1 MLKIRIQGTTND
13 IKWFLKILERDK
25 RFKTNE
31 PSRPLDIKGS
41 EKYKRVF
48 TEIFKD
54 ESEYLEHKRKNEAR
68 TRSQYFGSGMSF
80 GYVKSPRDKYKKKTA
95 ERQVNEYV

>member
-1 MLKIRIQGTTND
+1 MLKVRLQGTTKD

-25 RFKTNE
+25 RFMTNE

-48 TEIFKD
+48 TEIYRD
-54 ESEYLEHKRKNEAR
+54 ESEYLDKKRKNETR
-68 TRSQYFGSGMSF
+68 TRTQYYGSGTSF
-80 GYVKSPRDKYKKKTA
+80 GYVKSPKDKDKNKNSGKA
-95 ERQVNEYV
+95 GN

>member
-1 MLKIRIQGTTND
+1 MLKVRLQGTTKD

-25 RFKTNE
+25 RFMTNE

-48 TEIFKD
+48 SYIFWSARLNTSSTEV
-54 ESEYLEHKRKNEAR
+54 SVP
-68 TRSQYFGSGMSF
+68 G
-80 GYVKSPRDKYKKKTA
+80 V
-95 ERQVNEYV
+95 

>member
-1 MLKIRIQGTTND
+1 MLKVRLQGTTKD

-25 RFKTNE
+25 RFMTNE

-48 TEIFKD
+48 TEIYRD
-54 ESEYLEHKRKNEAR
+54 ESEYLENKRRNEIR
-68 TRSQYFGSGMSF
+68 TRTQYYGSGTSF
-80 GYVKSPRDKYKKKTA
+80 GYVKFPKDKDKNKYSGKAGK
-95 ERQVNEYV
+95 